1 MFCSQLRRFFFFFCI
16 LIWLKKN
23 QKKSHISWPWKF
35 FWNSNLGVHEENIIG
50 ISSFIYILLLCSNSR
65 TEELWQRQMGQQS
78 LRPSIEKV
86 WQTLL
91 SGPLSRESAEGVKR
105 ALIICE
111 VEWNMYP
118 KVAYTKWIEM
128 PELPWYTEQKWSEWV
143 DDGRTAYQPRRVTYC
158 SLEDTYCTTVV
169 NSLVRGAPAAGTS
182 FLFRSE
188 MMAAMATIE
197 MGSLIH
203 GGNEILGWQGQVTA
217 LICPKT
223 RWSRLLWW
231 TVQAKHQS
239 G

>member
-50 ISSFIYILLLCSNSR
+50 IFSFIYILLLCSNSR

-143 DDGRTAYQPRRVTYC
+143 DDGRTAYQPRRVQRTHI
-158 SLEDTYCTTVV
+158 
-169 NSLVRGAPAAGTS
+169 A
-182 FLFRSE
+182 
-188 MMAAMATIE
+188 
-197 MGSLIH
+197 
-203 GGNEILGWQGQVTA
+203 
-217 LICPKT
+217 
-223 RWSRLLWW
+223 LLWSIHW
-231 TVQAKHQS
+231 WEELQQLGPLFSLGQKWWQRWLPLKWDP
-239 G
+239 